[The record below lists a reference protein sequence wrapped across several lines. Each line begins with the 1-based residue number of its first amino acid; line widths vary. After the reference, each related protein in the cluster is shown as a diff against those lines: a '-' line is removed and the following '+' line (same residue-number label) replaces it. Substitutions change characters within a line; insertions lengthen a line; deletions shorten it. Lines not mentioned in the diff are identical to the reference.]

1 MLQRDALPVIFPEG
15 FVQVRA
21 EIGKLH
27 TQPFALSVQAFGG
40 LEYGCLDILAQHGGQ
55 DVLLGRGGCLCIVLR
70 IEVAFRQDGPVAF
83 APYHDDSEILD
94 KGKY

>member
-1 MLQRDALPVIFPEG
+1 MLQRDALPVILPEG

-27 TQPFALSVQAFGG
+27 TQPFALSDQAFSG
-40 LEYGCLDILAQHGGQ
+40 LEYGGLDVLAQHGI
-55 DVLLGRGGCLCIVLR
+55 LSAMLGRGGCLCIVLR
-70 IEVAFRQDGPVAF
+70 IEVAFRKDGPVAF

-94 KGKY
+94 K

>member
-1 MLQRDALPVIFPEG
+1 MLQRDALPVILPER
-15 FVQVRA
+15 FVQVRI

-40 LEYGCLDILAQHGGQ
+40 LEYGGLDVLAQHGI
-55 DVLLGRGGCLCIVLR
+55 LSAMLGRGGCLCIVLR
-70 IEVAFRQDGPVAF
+70 IEVAFRKDGPVAF

-94 KGKY
+94 K